1 MTLGGGFV
9 KKLNLTLFLFN
20 YRDQQKYIGELCKNL
35 QYFRSSFFVT
45 GTKPLPNESTP
56 PIQMTEGRKA
66 DPTAV
71 LSVIKLLS
79 NNNGNYLGSTER
91 ALNKTL
97 YRHFPETQLRVP

>member
-1 MTLGGGFV
+1 
-9 KKLNLTLFLFN
+9 
-20 YRDQQKYIGELCKNL
+20 
-35 QYFRSSFFVT
+35 
-45 GTKPLPNESTP
+45 
-56 PIQMTEGRKA
+56 MTEGRKA
-66 DPTAV
+66 DPKAV

>member
-1 MTLGGGFV
+1 MFG
-9 KKLNLTLFLFN
+9 
-20 YRDQQKYIGELCKNL
+20 YRDKDWEYLKKIYTDNNGFKDDPEGLERHLEENC
-35 QYFRSSFFVT
+35 SFFVFHIHIF
-45 GTKPLPNESTP
+45 PSLSHSFN
-56 PIQMTEGRKA
+56 MTEARKT
-66 DPTAV
+66 DPKAA